1 MNRDGWQLYVN
12 YVAQQEDRVLRLIRK
27 EKVS

>member
-12 YVAQQEDRVLRLIRK
+12 YVQQQEDRVLRLIRK